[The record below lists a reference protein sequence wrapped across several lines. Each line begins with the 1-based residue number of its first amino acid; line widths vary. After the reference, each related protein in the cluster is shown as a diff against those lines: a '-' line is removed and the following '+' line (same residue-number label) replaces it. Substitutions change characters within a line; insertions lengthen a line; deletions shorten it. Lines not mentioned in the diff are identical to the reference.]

1 MPHPPQDPTAFPLT
15 AHARRRIGQR
25 GIDLSA
31 LDAVL
36 RHGCDY
42 PAGSGLTKRMLLQA
56 QLPGLAAEGLE
67 RGLVEKAFRIEAIV
81 GPGEE
86 LITCYIRTVPAP
98 ARPARK
104 RRACQNRYRRLA

>member
-1 MPHPPQDPTAFPLT
+1 MPHQTHDPIAFSLT

-36 RHGCDY
+36 RHGFDY
-42 PAGSGLTKRMLLQA
+42 PAGSGLTKRMLLHSQFV
-56 QLPGLAAEGLE
+56 GLGEEGLDP
-67 RGLVEKAFRIEAIV
+67 RLVEKAFRIEAIV

-86 LITCYIRTVPAP
+86 LITWSSPGSVDTF
-98 ARPARK
+98 
-104 RRACQNRYRRLA
+104 

>member
-1 MPHPPQDPTAFPLT
+1 MPPPTHDAIAFPLT

-36 RHGCDY
+36 RHGLDY
-42 PAGSGLTKRMLLQA
+42 PAGSGLTKRMLLQS
-56 QLPGLAAEGLE
+56 QLAGLGEEGLD
-67 RGLVEKAFRIEAIV
+67 RRLIAKAFRLEAIV
-81 GPGEE
+81 GPGKE
-86 LITCYIRTVPAP
+86 LVTCCIRTVPAP

-104 RRACQNRYRRLA
+104 RRACRNRYRRLA